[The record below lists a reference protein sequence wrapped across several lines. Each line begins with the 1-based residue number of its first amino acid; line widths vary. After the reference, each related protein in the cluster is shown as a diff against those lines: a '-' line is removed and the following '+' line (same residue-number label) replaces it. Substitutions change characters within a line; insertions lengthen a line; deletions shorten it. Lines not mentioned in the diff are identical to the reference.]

1 MKSIKFSFVLLLCT
15 VAIAISCSNGSS
27 DYKTTNQ
34 DTATKKDT
42 INSDPSNFSEPH

>member
-1 MKSIKFSFVLLLCT
+1 MKSIKFSFVLLFWT
-15 VAIAISCSNGSS
+15 VAMAIGCSNGSS
-27 DYKTTNQ
+27 DNKITNH